1 MSADESRGGMT
12 GNYKEFDPNS
22 PIWEDR
28 RAHVRINS
36 IEARL
41 DTFERKLDANTA
53 ATQTIAENTTE
64 IVTLIKGAKGLRNFL
79 LWVTPIA
86 AAVALL
92 WTFLKDHW
100 K

>member
-1 MSADESRGGMT
+1 MEPREGMT
-12 GNYKEFDPNS
+12 GKYEAVDPLS
-22 PIWEDR
+22 PTWEDR
-28 RAHVRINS
+28 RAHTRITNL
-36 IEARL
+36 EERL
-41 DTFERKLDANTA
+41 NNFEKKLDANTE

-64 IVTLIKGAKGLRNFL
+64 IVQLIKGAKGFRNFL

-92 WTFLKDHW
+92 WTFLKEHW